1 MKAIGELI
9 WWMVVLFVL
18 TLFCAKCSFGAE
30 PPKLYLICADWCPP
44 CQIQKKNM
52 PKGTIF
58 LEYGTPEAQR
68 LHTGNKIP
76 QTIYIQ
82 GEKRWD
88 KVGVF
93 DVTKWLQTLPKQ

>member
-1 MKAIGELI
+1 MKTIGEII
-9 WWMVVLFVL
+9 WWGVVLFAL
-18 TLFCAKCSFGAE
+18 TFCLVTCSLATE

-58 LEYGTPEAQR
+58 LDYASPEGQR
-68 LHTGNKIP
+68 LLTGGKIP

-93 DVTKWLQTLPKQ
+93 DVTKWLKTLPKQ